1 MAEAPELD
9 AEQRAARR
17 DAVGNLGAALR
28 ELVDAAV
35 RTEVPIEELEAA
47 EVVARELAARLRAEQ
62 RGLKSIAAVDDPEIG
77 ERWYNPVYG
86 PGSPVAPPMVVE
98 DFPEGRCIG
107 RVTVGK
113 AHEGPPG
120 LVHGG
125 VVATLLDH
133 ALARSARVAGRGGL
147 TASLTVRF
155 KRPIPLGVPLTV
167 TGELGET
174 VDERRSTAT
183 ARLTADDDP
192 ETTLAEGEAVLVAL
206 RPERAADVFGA
217 TGRRVGAWT
226 AKSPG
231 D

>member
-1 MAEAPELD
+1 
-9 AEQRAARR
+9 
-17 DAVGNLGAALR
+17 
-28 ELVDAAV
+28 
-35 RTEVPIEELEAA
+35 
-47 EVVARELAARLRAEQ
+47 
-62 RGLKSIAAVDDPEIG
+62 
-77 ERWYNPVYG
+77 
-86 PGSPVAPPMVVE
+86 MVVE